1 MAKQDLLNAALLQLQ
16 AKIHEAYA
24 ILEASV
30 RADPSES
37 SADTIA
43 TAAVRL
49 SQWEGAAMSLRR
61 QVESLLEDESPEQEE
76 PTPVEVEEVP
86 DEDEGGIAINAEN
99 SPTFRRSQQF
109 RGTST
114 QESDES

>member
-1 MAKQDLLNAALLQLQ
+1 
-16 AKIHEAYA
+16 
-24 ILEASV
+24 
-30 RADPSES
+30 
-37 SADTIA
+37 
-43 TAAVRL
+43 
-49 SQWEGAAMSLRR
+49 
-61 QVESLLEDESPEQEE
+61 
-76 PTPVEVEEVP
+76 EVP